1 MIPTTKR
8 CFKGATVNVL
18 SLCSRK
24 APSGGAMGRG
34 MGEGGG
40 LCQRTYFP
48 RAKHSSLT
56 VTPLAASTVWG
67 KCASILGSY
76 SPITPKKQKRRH
88 TYVNLFRLHHIW
100 WELSIQVY
108 VSMHI
113 FIRHTTKSVHF
124 YADGKLH
131 TFVINPNGKTLTFQ
145 VQGVSVMMETN
156 WHSLSGIHCQCLI

>member
-1 MIPTTKR
+1 M
-8 CFKGATVNVL
+8 NVL

-24 APSGGAMGRG
+24 APSGGAMGRR

-56 VTPLAASTVWG
+56 VTPFAASTVWG

-88 TYVNLFRLHHIW
+88 TNVNLFRLHHIR
-100 WELSIQVY
+100 WELSIKVY
-108 VSMHI
+108 FRSLNAHI
-113 FIRHTTKSVHF
+113 YKTHYKKCAFFCQWKSEYFCCKPQWENSNIPSSGCISH
-124 YADGKLH
+124 DGK
-131 TFVINPNGKTLTFQ
+131 
-145 VQGVSVMMETN
+145 
-156 WHSLSGIHCQCLI
+156 

>member
-1 MIPTTKR
+1 MISIA
-8 CFKGATVNVL
+8 KGATVNVL
-18 SLCSRK
+18 SLCNRK
-24 APSGGAMGRG
+24 APSSGAMGRG

-76 SPITPKKQKRRH
+76 SPITPKKQKKKTH
-88 TYVNLFRLHHIW
+88 KCLFRLHHIYGC
-100 WELSIQVY
+100 SIKTLE

-113 FIRHTTKSVHF
+113 LYTTHYKKCFS
-124 YADGKLH
+124 ADGKLH
-131 TFVINPNGKTLTFQ
+131 TL
-145 VQGVSVMMETN
+145 
-156 WHSLSGIHCQCLI
+156 